1 MITRSNSGEES
12 TRKKGALRAGA
23 RVTKCETPS
32 SESHGGI
39 ESSSSFNLFS
49 SPPTPSL
56 ASHQKPESPRSTSSF
71 LRLSFLRQA
80 QIKEDDVTSE
90 ARGGETTHSKKKQT
104 DASSFAASEPPANNS
119 LVRNQKTTHRQLRH
133 CEPQRKREQEER
145 DIDGVGPHLEGENF
159 RALVGGIGEKRKKQ
173 KKECVKS

>member
-1 MITRSNSGEES
+1 MKNKSYI
-12 TRKKGALRAGA
+12 
-23 RVTKCETPS
+23 
-32 SESHGGI
+32 GI
-39 ESSSSFNLFS
+39 SFIILVFGIIFIPKIIN
-49 SPPTPSL
+49 
-56 ASHQKPESPRSTSSF
+56 R
-71 LRLSFLRQA
+71 
-80 QIKEDDVTSE
+80 IKEDDVTSG

-104 DASSFAASEPPANNS
+104 DASSFAASDPPANNS

-159 RALVGGIGEKRKKQ
+159 PALVGGIGEKRQKQ